1 MDKKILVILLTTII
15 TISACPQSSVDFNP
29 NAGIVL
35 QDVSFDIPKVYDDG
49 EDKTSLMFDVVNVGG
64 KKIATDDA
72 INVYV
77 YGPTIAT
84 SGTDVWISED
94 AGGDGYITEPI
105 EGNELPPP
113 DPSMGIPGGRI
124 SQEFEFTPAKVL
136 SGMEIPTKFYV
147 SVCYPYTTQTLT
159 QVEVTSKNELRATG
173 ITGSRKDTVN
183 AGGPIHITLQGK
195 ASIRS
200 GSNSIP
206 LVFKV
211 DNVGGGYPTV
221 KKACEVDIS
230 KSERDEVTISVSVD
244 GNTKDV
250 KCGSAKTKTN
260 SDTVNLRKGSGAI
273 FCTYDVGTAGSKA
286 AAPRRTYMVRAIA
299 EYQYYVTST
308 VSITTVGTS
317 DA

>member
-49 EDKTSLMFDVVNVGG
+49 DDKTSLMFDVVNVGG
-64 KKIATDDA
+64 KKIASDDT

-77 YGPTIAT
+77 YGPTIAK

-94 AGGDGYITEPI
+94 AGDGGYITEAV

-124 SQEFEFTPAKVL
+124 PQEFEFKPAKVL

-211 DNVGGGYPTV
+211 DNVGGGYPAE
-221 KKACEVDIS
+221 KPCEVDLS
-230 KSERDEVTISVSVD
+230 KSDRDKVTISVSVD

-250 KCGSAKTKTN
+250 KCGSDAKTN
-260 SDTVNLRKGSGAI
+260 SDTVNLRKGSSAI
-273 FCTYDVGTAGSKA
+273 FCTYDVETASSTT

-317 DA
+317 DV

>member
-1 MDKKILVILLTTII
+1 MDKKILVILLTMVVA
-15 TISACPQSSVDFNP
+15 ISACPQSSVDFNP

-35 QDVSFDIPKVYDDG
+35 QDLSFDISKVYDDG
-49 EDKTSLMFDVVNVGG
+49 EKTSLMFDVVNVGG

-77 YGPTIAT
+77 YGPTIAK
-84 SGTDVWISED
+84 SGTDVWISAD
-94 AGGDGYITEPI
+94 AGGDGYITESI

-124 SQEFEFTPAKVL
+124 PQEFEFEPARVL

-173 ITGSRKDTVN
+173 ISGSRKDTVN

-211 DNVGGGYPTV
+211 DNVGGGYPTL

-250 KCGSAKTKTN
+250 KCGAKTN

-273 FCTYDVGTAGSKA
+273 FCTYDVKTAGSTA
-286 AAPRRTYMVRAIA
+286 AAPRRTYMVKAIA

-317 DA
+317 DV